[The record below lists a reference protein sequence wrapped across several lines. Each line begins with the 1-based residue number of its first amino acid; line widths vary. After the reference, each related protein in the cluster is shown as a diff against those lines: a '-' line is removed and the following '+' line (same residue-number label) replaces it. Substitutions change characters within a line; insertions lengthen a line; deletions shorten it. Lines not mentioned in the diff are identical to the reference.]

1 MSKIKNIGFIV
12 VISLGLSC
20 GNKSKETLPEEPQ
33 IEKYIKDQKLKIT
46 EKSKS
51 GLRFLLVEAKPNGE
65 LLKKGQS
72 VKVKYAGHLL
82 SGKSFDEGSFNF
94 ILGIGQ
100 VVPGFDEG
108 IAKLRVGE
116 KGILIFPSSLGYGS
130 GGGGPIPPNSPLVF
144 DIEVLA
150 AHE

>member
-1 MSKIKNIGFIV
+1 MIKLKNIVLI
-12 VISLGLSC
+12 IALLSGLSC
-20 GNKSKETLPEEPQ
+20 GNKQKESLPEEPQ
-33 IEKYIKDQKLKIT
+33 IEKYIADNNLKIT
-46 EKSKS
+46 EKSET
-51 GLRFLLVEAKPNGE
+51 GLRFVLVEANPSGE

-94 ILGIGQ
+94 VLGIGQ

-108 IAKLRVGE
+108 IAKLKVGE

-130 GGGGPIPPNSPLVF
+130 GGGGSIPPNSPLVF

>member
-1 MSKIKNIGFIV
+1 MSKIKNIVFFIV
-12 VISLGLSC
+12 MCLGLSC
-20 GNKSKETLPEEPQ
+20 GKKSKESLPEEPQ
-33 IEKYIKDQKLKIT
+33 IEKYITDHKLKIT

-51 GLRFLLVEAKPNGE
+51 GLRFVLVEAEPNGE

-116 KGILIFPSSLGYGS
+116 KGILIFPSCLGYGS

>member
-1 MSKIKNIGFIV
+1 MSKIKNIVFLVFIC
-12 VISLGLSC
+12 LGLSC
-20 GNKSKETLPEEPQ
+20 GNKSKESMPEEPQ
-33 IEKYIKDQKLKIT
+33 IEKYIIDHKLKIT
-46 EKSKS
+46 EKTET
-51 GLRFLLVEAKPNGE
+51 GLRFILKEAMPNGD

-82 SGKSFDEGSFNF
+82 SGKLFDEGSFNF

-108 IAKLRVGE
+108 ISKLRVGE

-130 GGGGPIPPNSPLVF
+130 GGGGQIPPNSPLVF